1 MLQNHE
7 NRSRWDQEN
16 GLGIWTRI
24 MDQDNGDDRT
34 GEKWIDL
41 RYILEVVLI
50 GYDNSLDL
58 GQNEEIGV
66 KNNI

>member
-7 NRSRWDQEN
+7 NHRRWDRHN
-16 GLGIWTRI
+16 GLGIWTRK
-24 MDQDNGDDRT
+24 MDQDNGDDQT

-41 RYILEVVLI
+41 RYMLEVVLI

>member
-1 MLQNHE
+1 
-7 NRSRWDQEN
+7 
-16 GLGIWTRI
+16 